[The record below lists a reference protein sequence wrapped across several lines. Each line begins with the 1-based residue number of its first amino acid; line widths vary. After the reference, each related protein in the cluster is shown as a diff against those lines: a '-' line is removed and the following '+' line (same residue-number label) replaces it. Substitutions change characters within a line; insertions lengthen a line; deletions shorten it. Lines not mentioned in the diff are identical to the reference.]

1 MPALA
6 ADCPESL
13 ADCTANGN
21 RGARLMSGGLITILY
36 LSLAEVE
43 TYISQMGSGE
53 LDRKAQWTV
62 TYYESIGSSILLGG
76 SIVAATSATACVF
89 GPRGRR

>member
-1 MPALA
+1 MSSLA

-36 LSLAEVE
+36 LALAEVE
-43 TYISQMGSGE
+43 THISQMGSG
-53 LDRKAQWTV
+53 
-62 TYYESIGSSILLGG
+62 
-76 SIVAATSATACVF
+76 
-89 GPRGRR
+89 